1 MSYSSI
7 EKRLA
12 EGKIIILDGGI
23 GGELQKVGAKMDEGL
38 WCGRCSLDSPD
49 ELLKV
54 HENYVKAGADVITAN
69 TYASTPIS
77 MKKYGYE
84 DLIKECNHK
93 SIKIAKEAVSG
104 KNVLVA
110 GSVSTYG
117 YFMKDGVAKMK
128 PSFDEH
134 LKILSDTGVDLI
146 ILEAMS
152 SQADIVETLVECSSN
167 LRLPT
172 WLSIS
177 CVFDKNKNIHLGY
190 DDDVSHK
197 DPQVYEELEDSLHRF
212 KKFHSGPILVAHSNM
227 SVTEEAV
234 SILKNNHNNT
244 VGAYPNRG
252 HFVKPE
258 WKFTDDIKPSDYV
271 KSAKKWI
278 DSGAQIIGGCCGIG
292 VEEIKAI
299 SILKN

>member
-1 MSYSSI
+1 
-7 EKRLA
+7 
-12 EGKIIILDGGI
+12 
-23 GGELQKVGAKMDEGL
+23 
-38 WCGRCSLDSPD
+38 
-49 ELLKV
+49 
-54 HENYVKAGADVITAN
+54 
-69 TYASTPIS
+69 

-84 DLIKECNHK
+84 DLIQECNIK

-117 YFMKDGVAKMK
+117 YFIKDGVTKMK

-167 LRLPT
+167 LKLPT

>member
-12 EGKIIILDGGI
+12 NGKTIILDGGI

-38 WCGRCSLDSPD
+38 WCGKCSIDSPD

-54 HENYVKAGADVITAN
+54 HHNYIEAGADVITAN

-84 DLIKECNHK
+84 DLIEECNLK
-93 SIKIAKEAVSG
+93 SIKIAKQAVAG
-104 KNVLVA
+104 KDVSVA

-117 YFMKDGVAKMK
+117 YFMKDRIKKMK
-128 PSFDEH
+128 PSFDQH
-134 LKILSDTGVDLI
+134 LSILSNAGVDLV

-152 SQADIVETLVECSSN
+152 SQADIVEVLAECSSN
-167 LRLPT
+167 LKLPT
-172 WLSIS
+172 WLSVS
-177 CVFDKNKNIHLGY
+177 CVFDKDKNIHLGY
-190 DDDVSHK
+190 DDDVSHT
-197 DPQVYEELEDSLHRF
+197 DPQIYEKLDESLQRF

-234 SILKNNHNNT
+234 KILKTNYDNT
-244 VGAYPNRG
+244 IGAYPNRG
-252 HFVKPE
+252 HFIKPE
-258 WKFTDDIKPSDYV
+258 WKFTDDIKPSDYLE
-271 KSAKKWI
+271 SAKKWI
-278 DSGAQIIGGCCGIG
+278 ASGAQIIGGCCGIG